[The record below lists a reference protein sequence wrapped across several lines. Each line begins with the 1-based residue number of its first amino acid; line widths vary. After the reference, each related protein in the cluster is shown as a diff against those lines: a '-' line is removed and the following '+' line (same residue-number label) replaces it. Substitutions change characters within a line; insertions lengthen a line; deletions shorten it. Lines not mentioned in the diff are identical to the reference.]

1 MKLTDTQSRHIQ
13 ILRGISILAVVLIHN
28 TPAGMSQ
35 VFVRPF
41 LNFCVGTFLFL
52 SGFLSSTESWNPKKR
67 IIKVFVPYV
76 IWSLVYVCANNL
88 DAPSGIPVEYVKALI
103 LGNASAI
110 MYYIF
115 VYAEFTLLIPVIHK
129 LANSKYKYIGFVIA
143 PVEIIFMRTLP
154 MLGCYEPN
162 FYLQRIID
170 LSCLGWFTYF
180 YLGYLIANRKLTVKI
195 PTVGLL
201 GLLSVTLLLQMAEGY
216 LYYALGQE
224 NCGTQVKLT
233 NLLSTTFFV
242 LLAYKF
248 ILSKKPRS
256 GKLLYV
262 LGNYSFGIYFSHLAV
277 MFVFRQIPYYAEYVI
292 YPINAVLVTAVSLAL
307 CCLGKKILGRYSW
320 LMALC

>member
-1 MKLTDTQSRHIQ
+1 MKLTDTQSRHVQ
-13 ILRGISILAVVLIHN
+13 ILRGLSIMAVVLIHN

-35 VFVRPF
+35 VLVRPF

-52 SGFLSSTESWNPKKR
+52 SGFLSSRESWSPKKR

-88 DAPSGIPVEYVKALI
+88 DAPGSIPFGYVKALV

-115 VYAEFTLLIPVIHK
+115 VYAEFTLLIPVIDK
-129 LANSKYKYIGFVIA
+129 LANSKYKYVGFVIA

-154 MLGCYEPN
+154 MLGCYQPN

-170 LSCLGWFTYF
+170 LSCLGWFTCF
-180 YLGYLIANRKLTVKI
+180 YLGYLIANKKLTVKVH
-195 PTVGLL
+195 TVGLL
-201 GLLSVTLLLQMAEGY
+201 GLMGVSLLLQMLEGY
-216 LYYALGQE
+216 WYYSLGHE

-233 NLLSTTFFV
+233 TLLSTALFV

-248 ILSKKPRS
+248 
-256 GKLLYV
+256 V
-262 LGNYSFGIYFSHLAV
+262 L
-277 MFVFRQIPYYAEYVI
+277 RQIPYYSEYVL
-292 YPINAVLVTAVSLAL
+292 YPLNEIVATTVSFAM
-307 CCLGKKILGRYSW
+307 CCLGKKILRKHSW
-320 LMALC
+320 IMAL